1 MTAFKKATRT
11 AQKVKIG
18 VTGPSGAGKT
28 LGALA
33 LAHQLAPTGKVAVI
47 DTENGSASL
56 YADRY
61 AFDTLEI
68 GPPYLTKKY
77 VEAVNAAV
85 EAGYEVLVI
94 DSISHQWDGDGGI
107 LQRKEE
113 TDARGGNHFSN
124 WQPFTKEH
132 NEFRGL
138 LLHAPVHVIATM
150 RSKMAYSQE
159 EGGKKQ
165 VKKVGLQPI
174 QRDGMEY
181 EFTVT
186 FDVQMDHKA
195 SASKDRTSLF
205 AGKLTDL
212 LSPTT
217 GKALLAWLA
226 SAAPVEAARQT
237 PSEARIAIDKLLPSL
252 DADIQAKVR
261 KSLDD
266 GANPLKV
273 LARVTEM
280 LVVQP

>member
-1 MTAFKKATRT
+1 MSATFRKASRT
-11 AQKVKIG
+11 AQKLKIG
-18 VTGPSGAGKT
+18 ITGPSGAGKT

-33 LAHQLAPTGKVAVI
+33 LAHQLGSRIAVI

-61 AFDTLEI
+61 GFDTLEI
-68 GPPYLTKKY
+68 GPPYVTEKY
-77 VEAVNAAV
+77 IEAVNAAV
-85 EAGYEVLVI
+85 GVGYDVLVI

-107 LQRKEE
+107 LQRKEA

-132 NEFRGL
+132 NEFRSL
-138 LLHAPVHVIATM
+138 LLHAPVHVLATM

-174 QRDGMEY
+174 QREGMEY

-195 SASKDRTSLF
+195 AASKDRTSLF

-212 LSPTT
+212 LHAST
-217 GKALLAWLA
+217 GKALLDWLA
-226 SAAPVEAARQT
+226 TAEPAPSTSDALVSIQ
-237 PSEARIAIDKLLPSL
+237 KMLPDL
-252 DADIQAKVR
+252 PPDIQEKVTA
-261 KSLDD
+261 SL
-266 GANPLKV
+266 ANGSDPLKV
-273 LARVTEM
+273 LARITEH
-280 LVVQP
+280 LVAGGTQ